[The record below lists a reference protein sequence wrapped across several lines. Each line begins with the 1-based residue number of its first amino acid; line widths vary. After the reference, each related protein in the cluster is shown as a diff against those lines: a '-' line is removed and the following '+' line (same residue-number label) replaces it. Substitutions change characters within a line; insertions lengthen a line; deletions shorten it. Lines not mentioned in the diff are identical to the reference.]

1 MENKSR
7 GLLKTLVF
15 IAIFVLLVIFI
26 SNSFS
31 KKQEIPIEENIL
43 EVDMSLGEENGAVLP
58 Q

>member
-7 GLLKTLVF
+7 GLLKALVF
-15 IAIFVLLVIFI
+15 IAIFVLLVMFI

>member
-7 GLLKTLVF
+7 GLLKMLIF
-15 IAIFVLLVIFI
+15 IVILVLLVVFI

-31 KKQEIPIEENIL
+31 KKQEIPVEENVL
-43 EVDMSLGEENGAVLP
+43 EVDMSLGEENGVALP